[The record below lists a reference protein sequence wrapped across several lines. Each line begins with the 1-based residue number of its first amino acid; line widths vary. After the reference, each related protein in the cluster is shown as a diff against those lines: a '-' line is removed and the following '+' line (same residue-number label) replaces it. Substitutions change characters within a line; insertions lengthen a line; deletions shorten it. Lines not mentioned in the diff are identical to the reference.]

1 VDQPPVLLIH
11 GVGSSFEHNWRATG
25 WVDLLEGEGRTVV
38 GVHLPG
44 HGPEHDRPEADA
56 AELLLEA
63 AKAQGRPVDAVG
75 FSAGGHTLL
84 RAAAREPGAFRRI
97 AVLGVGNP
105 TASDGASTGSEIA
118 DGLVADDEPTESTPR
133 IIRRLIESAG
143 NDRFAVAKFLMS
155 ERSWITRPDLAQITV
170 PALVVIG
177 DQDFAGPA
185 DDLAAGLPDAK
196 LVVLP
201 GVDHFATPSNFG
213 CVDTVVNFLSV

>member
-1 VDQPPVLLIH
+1 MDQPPVLLIH

-56 AELLLEA
+56 ADLLLEA
-63 AKAQGRPVDAVG
+63 AHAQGGPVDAVG

-105 TASDGASTGSEIA
+105 ATG
-118 DGLVADDEPTESTPR
+118 D
-133 IIRRLIESAG
+133 SA
-143 NDRFAVAKFLMS
+143 A
-155 ERSWITRPDLAQITV
+155 E
-170 PALVVIG
+170 
-177 DQDFAGPA
+177 
-185 DDLAAGLPDAK
+185 
-196 LVVLP
+196 
-201 GVDHFATPSNFG
+201 
-213 CVDTVVNFLSV
+213 